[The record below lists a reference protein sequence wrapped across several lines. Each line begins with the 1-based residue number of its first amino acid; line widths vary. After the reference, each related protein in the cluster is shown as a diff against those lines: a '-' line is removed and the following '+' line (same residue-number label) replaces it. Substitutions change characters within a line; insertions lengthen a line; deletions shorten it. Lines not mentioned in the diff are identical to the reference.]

1 MKRIAIA
8 LLTGAALAVSL
19 LQGASAA
26 ELPVRAAPPPPPPP
40 PPPPIWT
47 GWYLGVHGGAA
58 WMSTPTWNVTDPT
71 GTLASQSFTG
81 NTTLGAV
88 GGLQGGYNWQVL
100 PAWVLG
106 VEGDISWTSLQSQI
120 TNQPLLRANGA
131 SVCPSTPGVIPIT
144 NSCGTQMS
152 QNERWLASVR
162 GKVGFTGWWN
172 NTMLYATGGI
182 AWANAEYTAQTLTGP
197 FSAVQN
203 FQSNTSITTTNTGW
217 VAGGGAEWQATTNIL
232 LRAEYLY
239 YRINGGQTSSAT
251 FVPVPG
257 TIATAVAP
265 IGYSWSSYNVQVA
278 RVAVSYKF

>member
-1 MKRIAIA
+1 
-8 LLTGAALAVSL
+8 
-19 LQGASAA
+19 
-26 ELPVRAAPPPPPPP
+26 
-40 PPPPIWT
+40 
-47 GWYLGVHGGAA
+47 
-58 WMSTPTWNVTDPT
+58 MSTPTWQVTDPT

-81 NTTLGAV
+81 NSTLGAV

-120 TNQPLLRANGA
+120 TNQPLLFRATGA
-131 SVCPSTPGVIPIT
+131 SVCSGNLGPCS
-144 NSCGTQMS
+144 TQMS

-182 AWANAEYTAQTLTGP
+182 AWANAEYTAQTLAGP
-197 FSAVQN
+197 LAAVQN
-203 FQSNTSITTTNTGW
+203 FQSNTSVTTTNTGW

-251 FVPVPG
+251 FVPGPG
-257 TIATAVAP
+257 LNAVGAVAP
-265 IGYSWSSYNVQVA
+265 IGYSWSNYNVQVA
-278 RVAVSYKF
+278 RIAVSYKF